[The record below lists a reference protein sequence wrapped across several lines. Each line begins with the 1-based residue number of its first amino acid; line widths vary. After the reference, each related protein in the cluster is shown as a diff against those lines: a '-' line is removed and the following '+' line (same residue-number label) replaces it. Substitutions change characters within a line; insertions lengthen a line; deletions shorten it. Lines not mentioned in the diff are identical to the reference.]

1 MVTGQFYSN
10 FCSSFQYS
18 NFFQTI
24 LYWCSGEIHGAVFK
38 GKKKKSSNTFLSL
51 PLFTYV
57 CFINLGRIKYWSF
70 WKSCG
75 MIQFEVTEVFYSLE
89 GGRKHF
95 KNWHTSFFIILFSFF
110 LCWELNVNK
119 ISSYQIAPTLSQT
132 LKIFLYFWLLK
143 SGTFLGLPY
152 FSF

>member
-24 LYWCSGEIHGAVFK
+24 LYWCSGEIYGAFFK
-38 GKKKKSSNTFLSL
+38 EKNPLCLFDKSW
-51 PLFTYV
+51 
-57 CFINLGRIKYWSF
+57 RIKCWSF

-75 MIQFEVTEVFYSLE
+75 MIQFGVTEVFCSLE

-95 KNWHTSFFIILFSFF
+95 KNWLIPVSFLYNSQFSFF
-110 LCWELNVNK
+110 LRWELNVNK